1 MAYAYCD
8 YNAGAPL
15 RPEAAQAMARALAI
29 GGNPSSVHAAGRAAR
44 KLMEDAREQVAAS
57 VNASAE
63 NVVFTSGATE
73 ALHLALE
80 AARGEA
86 KSLIY
91 SAIEHDALAEHV
103 PHAWPDARVAPV
115 TQDGRIDLE
124 ALAALLAAAPKPAL
138 VAVMLANNETGVVQP
153 YLQVAQLVREHGGML
168 LVDAAQAL
176 GRMRFDLAEVDATYL
191 VLSSHKVGGPQGA
204 GALIL
209 APGAPFRTARGGG
222 GQERGRRPGTENVAA
237 IAGFGAAALTA
248 VQMSDFT
255 HIEHLRDHFE
265 KHAGLEIVGAAVW
278 RLPNTSLFV
287 LPRIRAETA
296 VIAFDLA
303 GVAVSAGAACS
314 SGKVRSSRVLEA
326 MGAPAAWRTNAVRA
340 SFGWNSTAA
349 DVTALLAALNQIKA
363 RETEAA

>member
-1 MAYAYCD
+1 MANAYCD

-44 KLMEDAREQVAAS
+44 KLMEDAREQVAAA
-57 VNASAE
+57 VNARAE

-73 ALHLALE
+73 ALHLALD

-86 KSLIY
+86 LSLIY
-91 SAIEHDALAEHV
+91 SALEHDALAEHV

-115 TQDGRIDLE
+115 TQDGVIDLG

-138 VAVMLANNETGVVQP
+138 VAVMLANNETGIIQP
-153 YLQVAQLVREHGGML
+153 IADVAALAREHGGLL

-176 GRMRFDLAEVDATYL
+176 GRIRVDIADLDATYL
-191 VLSSHKVGGPQGA
+191 ALSSHKAGGPQGA
-204 GALIL
+204 GALVL
-209 APGAPFRTARGGG
+209 APGAPFRIARGGG

-237 IAGFGAAALTA
+237 IAGFGAAASTSA
-248 VQMSDFT
+248 GAPAGEDAGGQF
-255 HIEHLRDHFE
+255 RDRFE
-265 KHAGLEIVGAAVW
+265 REAGVEIIAQTSP

-287 LPRIRAETA
+287 MPHLRAETA

-303 GVAVSAGAACS
+303 GVCVSAGAACS
-314 SGKVRSSRVLEA
+314 SGKVRKSRVLEA
-326 MGAPAAWRTNAVRA
+326 MGASPLAQTNAVRA
-340 SFGWNSTAA
+340 SFGWNSTDA
-349 DVTALLAALNQIKA
+349 DVDALLAALAGIKS
-363 RETEAA
+363 REAA